1 MVKKPRKEMP
11 DWEKTVKRLSKAK
24 KPVVEFINVKLSP
37 EEAKKILKG
46 NENNRYLNK
55 HLINKYLRLMNM
67 GRWVLN
73 GETIKLGH
81 ESGELL
87 LLDGQHRL
95 NSIVLADKPVPV
107 SLAIGLSPSHF
118 KTIDTG
124 RARSAG
130 DILKMAGYKNVHVL
144 SAGIRWLLTY
154 QRDEHLSWTSE
165 LCPEDI
171 LEGLRQWPKM
181 QDLVSHAERLRF
193 VLQPSITLF
202 FIYVTRHIDPDLSF
216 DFFNR
221 IEHGEDLGD
230 KSAILMFRNIMVKY
244 RSQQL
249 LFDKR
254 YAIAYLINT
263 WNSYYTDVPVST
275 IRWRSG
281 QPFPEIEGVKRDTLF
296 KKNSL

>member
-1 MVKKPRKEMP
+1 MATKARKEKP
-11 DWEKTVKRLSKAK
+11 DWEKIVKRLSRSK

-37 EEAKKILKG
+37 GEAKEILRG
-46 NENNRYLNK
+46 NENNRHLNK

-73 GETIKLGH
+73 GETIKLGQ
-81 ESGELL
+81 ESGELV

-95 NSIVLADKPVPV
+95 NSIALADKPVSV

-144 SAGIRWLLTY
+144 SAAIRWMLTY
-154 QRDEHLSWTSE
+154 QRDEHLNWTSE

-171 LEGLRQWPKM
+171 LDGLKQWPKM
-181 QDLVSHAERLRF
+181 QELVTHAERLRF
-193 VLQPSITLF
+193 VIQPSISLF
-202 FIYVTRHIDPDLSF
+202 FMYITRHIDADLSF
-216 DFFNR
+216 DFFNKL
-221 IEHGEDLGD
+221 EHGEGMDD
-230 KSAILMFRNIMVKY
+230 KSSILMFRTIMSKY
-244 RSQQL
+244 RAQQL

-254 YAIAYLINT
+254 YAIAYLINA
-263 WNSYYTDVPVST
+263 WNSYYTDIPVRS

-281 QPFPEIEGVKRDTLF
+281 QPFPEIEGIKRDSLF
-296 KKNSL
+296 LTNSL